1 MMKIYLLRHGQ
12 TDWNLEGRL
21 QGRKD
26 IPLNDCGREQM
37 LTVAEHLQVLKFQT
51 DVIISSPLDRA
62 VESTRI
68 LADKIGFVGNIIYDN
83 DFIERSFGRAEGLVW
98 SREMNLD
105 NEQYGAESVED
116 ICERAEKAIGKYM
129 CYEDKN
135 ILIVAHGAILS
146 ALKSVLSQGR
156 LGYYDSSIPI
166 IQGKILCCE
175 ITDEDKRNFYY
186 L

>member
-1 MMKIYLLRHGQ
+1 MKFYLLRHGQ
-12 TDWNLEGRL
+12 TDWNLEGKL

-26 IPLNDCGREQM
+26 IPMNGSGREQM
-37 LTVAEHLQVLKFQT
+37 LTVAEHLKEQNFRVDLI
-51 DVIISSPLDRA
+51 VSGPLDRA
-62 VESTRI
+62 AES
-68 LADKIGFVGNIIYDN
+68 AKIVAEQIAFAGNIIYDD
-83 DFIERSFGRAEGLVW
+83 DFIERSFGLAEGLIW
-98 SREMNLD
+98 NSEMNLD
-105 NEQYGAESVED
+105 DEQYGTESVED

-146 ALKSVLSQGR
+146 ALKSVLSQGT

-166 IQGKILCCE
+166 IQGKVLCCE

>member
-1 MMKIYLLRHGQ
+1 MKFYLLRHGQ

-26 IPLNDCGREQM
+26 IPMNGSGREQM
-37 LTVAEHLQVLKFQT
+37 IRVAEHLQELNFRVDLI
-51 DVIISSPLDRA
+51 VSSPLGRA
-62 VESTRI
+62 AESAKI
-68 LADKIGFVGNIIYDN
+68 VSGQIGFERNIIYDD
-83 DFIERSFGRAEGLVW
+83 DFIERRFGLAEGLIW
-98 SREMNLD
+98 NSEMNLD

-166 IQGKILCCE
+166 IQGKVLCCE
-175 ITDEDKRNFYY
+175 ITYDNKRNFYY